1 MVENLFAAP
10 HPALLMSTHDSNYRH
25 LLQGILTQWRH
36 HLPQKFSVAATTV
49 SLKRRAVATI
59 RR

>member
-1 MVENLFAAP
+1 
-10 HPALLMSTHDSNYRH
+10 LLMSAHDSNYRH
-25 LLQGILTQWRH
+25 LLQQILTQWRH
-36 HLPQKFSVAATTV
+36 HLSQKFSVAATTV